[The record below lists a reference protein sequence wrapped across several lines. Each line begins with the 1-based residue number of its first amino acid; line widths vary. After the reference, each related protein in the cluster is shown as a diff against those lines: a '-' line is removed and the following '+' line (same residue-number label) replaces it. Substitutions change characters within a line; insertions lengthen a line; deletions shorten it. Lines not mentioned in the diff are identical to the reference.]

1 MNSCIAITLNISA
14 VLASNPF
21 NLLPREIYIGLVLV
35 SLIST
40 YRFFYNFKSYDI
52 FDFEDL
58 YGELKTK
65 SKP

>member
-1 MNSCIAITLNISA
+1 

-65 SKP
+65 SKA